1 MMGQG
6 GVAQLSYL
14 NATRLGQPQ
23 ANPFNLPRIRN
34 FYPTRQVGPAW
45 RRRPITGFGD
55 MGTRVLSPIGGTG
68 HLGQPGAQI
77 SLPDGVT
84 HTVRAVNPSGEIL
97 TTDGWQSATQT
108 DGTER
113 WINVHTGDVMLST
126 GETIKAA
133 RPSAFGGMNWWL
145 IGGGVAAVVVVG
157 YLAMQGAP
165 VAGRRARAAGRAYRY
180 AR

>member
-6 GVAQLSYL
+6 GASELSYL
-14 NATRLGQPQ
+14 NATRLGQPR
-23 ANPFNLPRIRN
+23 NDFNLPRIRN
-34 FYPTRQVGPAW
+34 FYPTRPTGPAW
-45 RRRPITGFGD
+45 RRRPISGFGD

-133 RPSAFGGMNWWL
+133 RPSLFAGMNWWL
-145 IGGGVAAVVVVG
+145 IGGAGAAVLVVG

-165 VAGRRARAAGRAYRY
+165 VARRRARAAGRAYRY